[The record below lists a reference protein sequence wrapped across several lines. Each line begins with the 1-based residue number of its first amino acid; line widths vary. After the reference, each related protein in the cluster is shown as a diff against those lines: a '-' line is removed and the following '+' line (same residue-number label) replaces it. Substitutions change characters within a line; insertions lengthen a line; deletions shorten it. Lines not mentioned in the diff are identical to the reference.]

1 MKSRGFS
8 KTVKAEHLPLQKKKT
23 IQTKRTA
30 DTWPYPYAKQKDTS
44 PFISGV
50 VGGCREAT
58 SKHSR
63 ADVYKQK
70 VTDKDPSTM
79 PHCLPRVTDEPTGA
93 AAKSLPGSR
102 PEIKRC
108 KQAA

>member
-1 MKSRGFS
+1 M
-8 KTVKAEHLPLQKKKT
+8 
-23 IQTKRTA
+23 
-30 DTWPYPYAKQKDTS
+30 
-44 PFISGV
+44 
-50 VGGCREAT
+50 AT
-58 SKHSR
+58 SKR
-63 ADVYKQK
+63 FQADADKQK

-79 PHCLPRVTDEPTGA
+79 PHCLPRVTDEPIGA

>member
-1 MKSRGFS
+1 M
-8 KTVKAEHLPLQKKKT
+8 
-23 IQTKRTA
+23 
-30 DTWPYPYAKQKDTS
+30 
-44 PFISGV
+44 
-50 VGGCREAT
+50 AT
-58 SKHSR
+58 SKHFQ
-63 ADVYKQK
+63 ADADKQK

-79 PHCLPRVTDEPTGA
+79 PHCLPRVTDELIGA